1 MHWSSGGIGYFPTY
15 ALGNVISLQ
24 IWAAVREA
32 IPDLDSQMEAGE
44 LEQLSTWLRDNLY
57 SLGRKFTP
65 KETIE
70 RLTGS
75 PTIDPQP
82 YLAYL
87 REKLVRPS
95 CECLSAFRSS
105 SSSTASGGRSRSR
118 RARCSCTRCATAWR

>member
-1 MHWSSGGIGYFPTY
+1 MQELLGVDVPDDTHGVLQDIHWSQGSIGYFPTY

-32 IPDLDSQMEAGE
+32 LPDVDAQLEAGE
-44 LEQLSTWLRDNLY
+44 LGELAGWLGDNLY
-57 SLGRKFTP
+57 SLGRKLTP

-87 REKLVRPS
+87 REKL
-95 CECLSAFRSS
+95 
-105 SSSTASGGRSRSR
+105 ASLPAGV
-118 RARCSCTRCATAWR
+118 